1 MSEIKKQF
9 GKNLKHYRELKNL
22 TQEQLAEKIEMN
34 VRSLSFIECG
44 TNFVTAKT
52 LEKICKI
59 LEISPKQLFD
69 FDYPAKQTQDLKNEI
84 TGLINTNIEKLN
96 DIYKILK
103 GFLS

>member
-1 MSEIKKQF
+1 MNFSEKLKEIR
-9 GKNLKHYRELKNL
+9 KNEGLS
-22 TQEQLAEKIEMN
+22 QEQLAEKIEMN

-69 FDYPAKQTQDLKNEI
+69 FDYPAKQTQDVKNEI
-84 TGLINTNIEKLN
+84 TGLINSNNEKLN

>member
-1 MSEIKKQF
+1 MGEIKKNF
-9 GKNLKHYRELKNL
+9 GKNLKYYRELKML

-44 TNFVTAKT
+44 TNFVTEKT
-52 LEKICKI
+52 LEKICKT

-69 FDYPAKQTQDLKNEI
+69 FDYPQKQIQDLKSEI
-84 TGLINTNIEKLN
+84 TDLINSNNAKLN
-96 DIYKILK
+96 DVYKILK

>member
-1 MSEIKKQF
+1 MGEIKKKF
-9 GKNLKHYRELKNL
+9 GKNLKYYRELKKL

-34 VRSLSFIECG
+34 VRSVSFIECG

-52 LEKICKI
+52 LEKICKT
-59 LEISPKQLFD
+59 LEVSPKQLFD
-69 FDYPAKQTQDLKNEI
+69 FDFPAKKPQEI
-84 TGLINTNIEKLN
+84 KDEVENLIDNNSEKLN

>member
-1 MSEIKKQF
+1 MGEIKKKF
-9 GKNLKHYRELKNL
+9 GKNLKHYRELKKL
-22 TQEQLAEKIEMN
+22 TQEQLAEKIELN

-44 TNFVTAKT
+44 TNFVTEKT
-52 LEKICKI
+52 LEKMCKT

-69 FDYPAKQTQDLKNEI
+69 FDYPPKETQDLKNEI
-84 TGLINTNIEKLN
+84 TGLINSNNEKLN